1 MPDITPHNINR
12 SRVGRPTKA
21 TANER
26 VVQIASMLLSAKTR
40 TEIIDFCGKTYG
52 LKPTSVNNI
61 VTLAYQYIA
70 ETHKVDRDAT
80 VILHLQYYYELYV
93 TAKAL
98 GDTRGAVACLNSI
111 EKLMKLTTPDALI
124 QQNHLSV
131 NLKDMTLTDLK
142 ELLQLK

>member
-1 MPDITPHNINR
+1 MSNITPRNVYK

-26 VVQIASMLLSAKTR
+26 VVVIASMLLQAKTR
-40 TEIIDFCGKTYG
+40 AEIINFCYDNYS
-52 LKPTSVNNI
+52 LKPTSVNNL
-61 VTLAYQYIA
+61 VTLAYKYIA
-70 ETHKVDRDAT
+70 ETHQVDRDAT
-80 VILHLQYYYELYV
+80 VILHLQYYYELYA

-124 QQNHLSV
+124 QQNSLNV